1 MTQSPNDQNNMHKI
15 LKMLVRS
22 YRYMTIYTDP
32 LGGSWVGLKELLKR
46 LLDSASFKMSIWKF
60 LCHYEDF
67 TDKAFVGTTVKS
79 AFEKAHVD
87 KASHLLPLNDMNTSR
102 QRAAAI
108 DDSLLLHHE
117 GVKISKEAKKRKAT
131 EVGNESSTI
140 RNPRVL
146 PVKNVTC

>member
-1 MTQSPNDQNNMHKI
+1 MTQSPNDQGNMHKI

-60 LCHYEDF
+60 MCHYEDF

-79 AFEKAHVD
+79 AFEKAGL
-87 KASHLLPLNDMNTSR
+87 KPFAP
-102 QRAAAI
+102 Q
-108 DDSLLLHHE
+108 
-117 GVKISKEAKKRKAT
+117 KILSKNPFYRNMLKNEAKVFRGSF
-131 EVGNESSTI
+131 E
-140 RNPRVL
+140 RFY
-146 PVKNVTC
+146 